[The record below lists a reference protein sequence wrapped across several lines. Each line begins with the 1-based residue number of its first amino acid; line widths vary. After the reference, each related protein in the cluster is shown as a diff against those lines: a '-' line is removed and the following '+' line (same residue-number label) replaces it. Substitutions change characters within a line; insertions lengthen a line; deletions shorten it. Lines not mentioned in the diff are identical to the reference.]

1 MAAQIKILIAEDDYA
16 ISLAIKTILSNAFE
30 CELILVTDGEAAW
43 QTVQNQDVD
52 LIISDWNMPQMT
64 GEKLLKNLRENDR
77 FINTPFL
84 MLTARSDKDSVLNAI
99 NAGVTEYMHKPFD
112 RQILIAKISN
122 LLDIDTTDPM
132 DKFLGMPEDDN
143 LQPG

>member
-1 MAAQIKILIAEDDYA
+1 MTAQKKILIAEDDYA